1 MSNFAWRTVVT
12 KDHEN
17 LSMRENQ
24 MVIASENDEMCFPI
38 EQIREVLV
46 ASNTGSISFPL
57 LIRLAEQN
65 TKVIFCDRK
74 KTPLCELNTFH
85 GNFETAGRMMDQATW
100 TNRKKSAVWRQIVKM
115 KILRQTDLLQ
125 MLGLQVPG
133 QMLEYSQQ
141 ITTDDSTNRE
151 AMASKLYFDVLFG
164 KQFHRFASDQINA
177 ALNYGYTIL
186 CSAFNRAVTMMGY
199 STSLGIHHCNRQ
211 NPYNFS
217 CDLMEPFRPFVDRI
231 VYKHQGCE
239 LDWNYRQELIGLLYS
254 ECIYNKKTT
263 DLETAIEFFIKDV
276 IKAMNTSRYHIGEIK
291 FA

>member
-100 TNRKKSAVWRQIVKM
+100 TNRKKSAVWRPNCENENSPANRPSSNTGITVLLWVSTIV
-115 KILRQTDLLQ
+115 T
-125 MLGLQVPG
+125 
-133 QMLEYSQQ
+133 
-141 ITTDDSTNRE
+141 
-151 AMASKLYFDVLFG
+151 
-164 KQFHRFASDQINA
+164 
-177 ALNYGYTIL
+177 
-186 CSAFNRAVTMMGY
+186 
-199 STSLGIHHCNRQ
+199 
-211 NPYNFS
+211 
-217 CDLMEPFRPFVDRI
+217 DRI
-231 VYKHQGCE
+231 
-239 LDWNYRQELIGLLYS
+239 LI
-254 ECIYNKKTT
+254 I
-263 DLETAIEFFIKDV
+263 FPV
-276 IKAMNTSRYHIGEIK
+276 I
-291 FA
+291 